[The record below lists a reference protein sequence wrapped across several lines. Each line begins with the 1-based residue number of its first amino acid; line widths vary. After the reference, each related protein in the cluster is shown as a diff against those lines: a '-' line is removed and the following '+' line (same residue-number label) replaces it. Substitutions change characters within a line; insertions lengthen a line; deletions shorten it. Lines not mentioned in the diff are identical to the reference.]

1 MGGTTR
7 TFIVMVVSGRKK
19 MKKYMG
25 ATLASFMLLTFP
37 AAAAPSAAIVAA
49 VADPGR
55 PAGDVAADAD
65 RKPAEMLDFAGVK
78 PGWKIAELSPGGGY
92 FTRVFAKAVGPSG
105 HVYGYAPARGGM
117 GAAPNPN
124 APPSLDQ
131 AYSDVTLV
139 GGAFA
144 DFAVPEPVDLVWTS
158 RNYHDFQNIAGID
171 MVAFNKK
178 VFAALK
184 PGGTYVILD
193 HAAAPDAPDNVH
205 STLHR
210 SKEAVVRQEV
220 EAAGFRFVASSD
232 AERFPTD
239 DKTKRVF
246 EQGEHNKTD
255 QYILKFVKP

>member
-1 MGGTTR
+1 
-7 TFIVMVVSGRKK
+7 
-19 MKKYMG
+19 MKKHIG
-25 ATLASFMLLTFP
+25 TAFAGLLLLTLP
-37 AAAAPSAAIVAA
+37 SAAAPSAAILAA

-55 PAGDVAADAD
+55 PAADVAADAD

-117 GAAPNPN
+117 ARGGMGGGAAATG
-124 APPSLDQ
+124 APLPLDQ
-131 AYSDVTLV
+131 AYSNVTLV
-139 GGAFA
+139 AGAYA

-184 PGGTYVILD
+184 PGGIYVILD
-193 HAAAPDAPDNVH
+193 HAAAADAPDDVH

-210 SKEAVVRQEV
+210 SKEAVTRSQV

-232 AERFPTD
+232 AERYPAD

-246 EQGEHNKTD
+246 DAGEHNKTD